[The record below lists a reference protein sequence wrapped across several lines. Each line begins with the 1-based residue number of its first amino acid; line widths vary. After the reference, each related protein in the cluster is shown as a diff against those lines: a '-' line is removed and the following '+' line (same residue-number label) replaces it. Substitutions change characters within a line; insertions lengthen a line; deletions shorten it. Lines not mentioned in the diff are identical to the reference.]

1 MYFERYLVTM
11 SNEREPQEIRPAR
24 SETSVELTDPR
35 SLRALAHPLRLELM
49 AQLRSHGALT
59 ATQAG
64 ELVGES
70 PGTCSYHLRQLAKWG
85 LVEEAGGGRG
95 RQRPWRATAAVTTW
109 SPVQQADVAGA
120 QQVLTRSVAAW
131 HLARLSAWV
140 DRRPTEP
147 VAWQQAAS
155 MVDVALPLTAEEL
168 GALNADI
175 RGVLEAWNTKVLERG
190 CAEGVRLVQW
200 VHWTHPLP
208 NPEDSRGS

>member
-1 MYFERYLVTM
+1 MNDEEKSQKL
-11 SNEREPQEIRPAR
+11 RPPRLGA
-24 SETSVELTDPR
+24 SVELTDPR

-49 AQLRSHGALT
+49 AQLRSHGSLT

-64 ELVGES
+64 VLVGES
-70 PGTCSYHLRQLAKWG
+70 PGTCSFHLRQLAKWG

-95 RQRPWRATAAVTTW
+95 RERPWRATAAVTTW
-109 SPVQQADVAGA
+109 LPAQEAEVAGA

-131 HLARLSAWV
+131 HLARLAAWV

-155 MVDVALPLTAEEL
+155 MVDVALPMTAEEL

-175 RGVLEAWNTKVLERG
+175 RRVLEAWNTKVLERG
-190 CAEGVRLVQW
+190 FARGVRLVQW

-208 NPEDSRGS
+208 NLEDPRGS